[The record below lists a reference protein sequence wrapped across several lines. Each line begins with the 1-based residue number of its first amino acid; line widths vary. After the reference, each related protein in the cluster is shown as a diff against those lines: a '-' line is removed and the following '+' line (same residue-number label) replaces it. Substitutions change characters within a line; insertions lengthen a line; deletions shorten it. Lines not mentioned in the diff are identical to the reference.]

1 MITDPIFYL
10 VAIPALLIT
19 GASKGGLGGGLGIL
33 AVPLIAMTVSTTR
46 TTGILLPVLCLMD
59 GLGFWIYRGTW
70 DFKNLRV
77 LVPSAF
83 IGMTAGAL
91 GFHFFNEEA
100 IRLTIGAI
108 AVIFALHHWY
118 GAGAKRVPHRPGNA
132 RGILW
137 GAVSGFTSFVAHAGT
152 PPLQVYLLPQQ
163 MDQARYVGT
172 AVAYFAVINYVKL
185 VPYWWLGQLTPGNL
199 ATSLVLSPLAP
210 LGIALGVYLNRRL
223 DPVVFYRVCY
233 LLIFSSGAKLL
244 LEGVGMRIF

>member
-1 MITDPIFYL
+1 M
-10 VAIPALLIT
+10 
-19 GASKGGLGGGLGIL
+19 GIL

-70 DFKNLRV
+70 DFKNLRM

-108 AVIFALHHWY
+108 AVIFALHHWF
-118 GAGAKRVPHRPGNA
+118 GAGATRAPHRPGNA

>member
-1 MITDPIFYL
+1 MITDPVFYL

-33 AVPLIAMTVSTTR
+33 AVPLIALTVSTNQ

-59 GLGFWIYRGTW
+59 TLGFWIYRKSW
-70 DFKNLRV
+70 DFKNLRM

-83 IGMTAGAL
+83 IGMAAGTL
-91 GFHFFNEEA
+91 GFHYFNEQA
-100 IRLTIGAI
+100 IRLAIGAI
-108 AVIFALHHWY
+108 AVTFALHHWIGPG
-118 GAGAKRVPHRPGNA
+118 GARVPHQPGNP

-137 GAVSGFTSFVAHAGT
+137 GAISGFTSFVAHAGT

-199 ATSLVLSPLAP
+199 ATSLARSPLAP

-223 DPVVFYRVCY
+223 NPVVFYRVCY